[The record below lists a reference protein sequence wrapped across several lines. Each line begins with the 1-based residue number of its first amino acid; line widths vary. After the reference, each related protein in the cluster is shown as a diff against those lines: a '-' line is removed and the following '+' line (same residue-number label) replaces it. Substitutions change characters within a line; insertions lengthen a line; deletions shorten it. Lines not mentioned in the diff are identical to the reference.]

1 MFTASEFFTRYGV
14 RPAAVPIA
22 FYDREF
28 SKPGGLTN
36 RRMVWGLVLCRD
48 EVGGNSQRVLRF
60 TMESGTSSTVG
71 EEFDWDDDMP
81 GLVSDAGYGALP
93 FDEFVAEGYGD
104 SCDAVQ
110 QYTLW
115 HDHVTWRGQVEAW
128 LRGNTKLREDFYR
141 IGTD

>member
-1 MFTASEFFTRYGV
+1 MFTANEFFTRYGV
-14 RPAAVPIA
+14 QAAAVPVA
-22 FYDREF
+22 SYVRWV
-28 SKPGGLTN
+28 GGDGQTPAK
-36 RRMVWGLVLCRD
+36 RVVWGLALARD
-48 EVGGNSQRVLRF
+48 EVDTVTQRVLRF
-60 TMESGTSSTVG
+60 TMETGMSPTAD

-110 QYTLW
+110 QYALW

-128 LRGNTKLREDFYR
+128 LRGNTELREDFYR